1 MHGGRDARSARPEGT
16 VVRGHRGG
24 SHLARSF
31 INDHDGAGYRT
42 LLLFAVLGK
51 LSPGAGCHEPSAQDA
66 RRRIIAFFDA
76 RLKA

>member
-1 MHGGRDARSARPEGT
+1 M
-16 VVRGHRGG
+16 
-24 SHLARSF
+24 ARSF